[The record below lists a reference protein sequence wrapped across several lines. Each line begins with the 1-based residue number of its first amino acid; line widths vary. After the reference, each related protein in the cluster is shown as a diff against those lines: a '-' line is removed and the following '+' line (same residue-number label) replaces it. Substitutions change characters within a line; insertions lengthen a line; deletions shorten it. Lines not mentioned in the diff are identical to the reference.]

1 MREVEEADKLMIL
14 MHFLMPLF
22 LIYLIMIRQKI
33 TRLMAYTGAMSSIR
47 QSFRGCLGLG
57 FCYSL
62 IKDPLSFSK
71 SYDKVYDL
79 AVIGGGSG
87 GLATAFEA
95 NSHGLDV
102 IVIDYVEQSLHKT
115 KWGLGG
121 TCVNVGCIP
130 KKLMHQAAKAHE

>member
-1 MREVEEADKLMIL
+1 
-14 MHFLMPLF
+14 
-22 LIYLIMIRQKI
+22 MIRQKI
-33 TRLMAYTGAMSSIR
+33 SRLISYTSAMSSVRKSLIG
-47 QSFRGCLGLG
+47 SMGLT
-57 FCYSL
+57 FCYSFVR
-62 IKDPLSFSK
+62 DPLSVTK

-95 NSHGLDV
+95 NEHGLDV
-102 IVIDYVEQSLHKT
+102 IVIDYVEESLHKT

-130 KKLMHQAAKAHE
+130 KKLMHQAAKSHE